1 LRAPSPQLLRRA
13 RPAACALA
21 LGGPLLTAPATAEE
35 SPAPSISASLSP
47 AEVTYGSTV
56 TLSARVEGQPSP
68 AALVVQANAYP
79 YRAWHVIAAAPASP
93 DGSFTFTVLHP
104 ERNIRL
110 RVVSEA
116 AAPAR
121 SATLAVV
128 VDPAVAL
135 SAAAPAPGRTRLSVH
150 LTHSPKLRLRG
161 GRAWWSV
168 APSGGRRFAP
178 VATTPLRE
186 LAAGSAYA
194 AATVSPP
201 SRSFSFRVCLD
212 PGWGSAMGPPGA
224 PARGCR
230 AGDFSPRPGP
240 PRPLEYEGRA
250 RGIPLAP
257 YPSVP
262 SIGTAAR
269 YLATRAGRTAFAI
282 VDSTG
287 RLAGVRVHEHFQ
299 SASVV
304 KVMMLIAYLQM
315 LERHDRALRA
325 ADAGLLG
332 PMIHVSDN
340 DAASRVLAIVG
351 RRGLASVA
359 RQAGMSD
366 YAPAAGWWAFTQ
378 TSAAD
383 QARLMFALA
392 RLIPRT
398 FYAYARGLLS
408 GIEPSQSWG
417 IPPVARPRWQIFF
430 KTGALPSEGLFNEV
444 ARLER
449 PGVSFAV
456 AVLTTGDPS
465 MAYGEQT
472 IAGVG
477 AALLAREPR

>member
-1 LRAPSPQLLRRA
+1 MRALFPHLPRRAP
-13 RPAACALA
+13 PAACALTVGA
-21 LGGPLLTAPATAEE
+21 VLLTAPATAEAP
-35 SPAPSISASLSP
+35 PAPSVSAS
-47 AEVTYGSTV
+47 
-56 TLSARVEGQPSP
+56 
-68 AALVVQANAYP
+68 
-79 YRAWHVIAAAPASP
+79 
-93 DGSFTFTVLHP
+93 
-104 ERNIRL
+104 
-110 RVVSEA
+110 
-116 AAPAR
+116 
-121 SATLAVV
+121 
-128 VDPAVAL
+128 L
-135 SAAAPAPGRTRLSVH
+135 SAAAPAPGRTRLSVRV
-150 LTHSPKLRLRG
+150 THSPQLHLRG

-178 VATTPLRE
+178 AAATPLRE
-186 LAAGSAYA
+186 IAPGSAVA
-194 AATVSPP
+194 AATVTPP

-212 PGWGSAMGPPGA
+212 PGWGPAMGPAGA
-224 PARGCR
+224 PARRCR
-230 AGDFSPRPGP
+230 GGDLDARPGS
-240 PRPLEYEGRA
+240 PRPLEFEGRA

-257 YPSVP
+257 YPSGP
-262 SIGTAAR
+262 SIAAAAR
-269 YLATRAGRTAFAI
+269 LLATRAGRTAFAI

-287 RLAGVRVHEHFQ
+287 RLAGAREHEHFQ

-304 KVMMLIAYLQM
+304 KVMMLIAYLQ
-315 LERHDRALRA
+315 LLDRHHRALHA
-325 ADAGLLG
+325 ADAALLG
-332 PMIHVSDN
+332 PMIHISDN
-340 DAASRVLAIVG
+340 DAASRVLAIIG

-383 QARLMFALA
+383 QARLMFALG
-392 RLIPRT
+392 RLIPGE
-398 FYAYARGLLS
+398 FYPYARGLLS

-449 PGVSFAV
+449 PGVGFSV

-477 AALLAREPR
+477 AALLAREPF

>member
-1 LRAPSPQLLRRA
+1 M
-13 RPAACALA
+13 
-21 LGGPLLTAPATAEE
+21 APATAEAP
-35 SPAPSISASLSP
+35 PAPGVSASLSP

-56 TLSARVEGQPSP
+56 TLSGRAEGPPWP

-79 YRAWHVIAAAPASP
+79 YRAWHVIAAVPGSP
-93 DGSFTFTVLHP
+93 DGSFTFTGLRL
-104 ERNIRL
+104 ERNTRL

-116 AAPAR
+116 ATPAR

-135 SAAAPAPGRTRLSVH
+135 SASMPAPGRTRLGVR
-150 LTHSPKLRLRG
+150 LTHSPQLHLRG
-161 GRAWWSV
+161 GRAMWFV
-168 APSGGRRFAP
+168 APPGGRRFAP
-178 VATTPLRE
+178 AAATPLRE
-186 LAAGSAYA
+186 IAAGSAYA

-201 SRSFSFRVCLD
+201 SRSFYFRVCLD
-212 PGWGSAMGPPGA
+212 PGWGSAMGPGGA
-224 PARGCR
+224 PARRCR
-230 AGDFSPRPGP
+230 GGDLEARPGS

-257 YPSVP
+257 YPSGP
-262 SIGTAAR
+262 SIASAAR
-269 YLATRAGRTAFAI
+269 FLATRAGRTAFAI

-287 RLAGVRVHEHFQ
+287 RLAGVREHEHFQ

-304 KVMMLIAYLQM
+304 KVMMLIAYLQ
-315 LERHDRALRA
+315 LLDRHDRALRA
-325 ADAGLLG
+325 ADAALLG
-332 PMIHVSDN
+332 PMIHISDN
-340 DAASRVLAIVG
+340 DAASRVLAIIG

-383 QARLMFALA
+383 QARLMFALG
-392 RLIPRT
+392 RLIPRE

-408 GIEPSQSWG
+408 GVEPSQSWG
-417 IPPVARPRWQIFF
+417 IPPVARPRWLTFF
-430 KTGALPSEGLFNEV
+430 KTGALPSKGLFNEV

-449 PGVSFAV
+449 PGVSFSV

-465 MAYGEQT
+465 MGYGEQT

-477 AALLAREPR
+477 ASLLAREPF